1 MENNKMLAMILAGG
15 RGTRLY
21 DLTNKT
27 AKPAVYF
34 GGKYRIIDF
43 PLSNCA
49 NSNINVVGVLTQY
62 EPVELNAYAG
72 AGQRWGLDTR
82 GSGVYVL
89 PPSEKDGTKFGV
101 YQGTADAINQ
111 NIDFIDEF
119 NPQYVLILSGDHIYK
134 MDYDK
139 MLAEHRNNAADL
151 TVAVRPVPW
160 EEAPRFGIMNTDM
173 NNRILEFQEKP
184 AEPKSNLASMGIY
197 IFDWPLLRQT
207 LIEDAQD
214 ENSEHDFGKN
224 IIPNLL
230 NQQKRLFAYNFNG
243 YWKDVGTVDSL
254 WEANMDLINH
264 NDQLDLGDKEWKIY
278 TADIPTLPQYVSRTG
293 KVEHCYI
300 NQGAI
305 IRGHVKDSVLFNGV
319 TIDEG
324 AEVIESVLMPGTVVE
339 KGAKVYRAILA
350 EKVKIGA
357 NAVVGSPDSKK
368 IELVAADVKGEE

>member
-139 MLAEHRNNAADL
+139 MLTEHRNNAADL

-230 NQQKRLFAYNFNG
+230 NQQKRLLAIKNG
-243 YWKDVGTVDSL
+243 KFTQQ
-254 WEANMDLINH
+254 IFQHCH
-264 NDQLDLGDKEWKIY
+264 NTYLVQVKLNIVTSTKE
-278 TADIPTLPQYVSRTG
+278 QS
-293 KVEHCYI
+293 
-300 NQGAI
+300 
-305 IRGHVKDSVLFNGV
+305 SVVMLK
-319 TIDEG
+319 TPYYSME
-324 AEVIESVLMPGTVVE
+324 
-339 KGAKVYRAILA
+339 
-350 EKVKIGA
+350 
-357 NAVVGSPDSKK
+357 
-368 IELVAADVKGEE
+368 